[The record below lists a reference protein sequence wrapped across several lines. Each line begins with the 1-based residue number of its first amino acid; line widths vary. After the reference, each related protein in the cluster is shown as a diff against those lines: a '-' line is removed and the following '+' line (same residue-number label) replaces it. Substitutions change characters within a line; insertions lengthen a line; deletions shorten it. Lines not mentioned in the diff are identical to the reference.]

1 MTSQFLKSME
11 WFKYKTCLQKEHDFF
26 HKENIKILKLCFKY
40 AFSKSSFLKKGNLY
54 DSIESVK
61 LSDLLVVQYR
71 TLIKLIVY
79 FLSFVIFLTSWVK
92 PKFSP
97 FPVLSNSFVF
107 MVFMIFYGMIVI
119 CIQVFF
125 SKILKAPS

>member
-54 DSIESVK
+54 DSTESVE

-79 FLSFVIFLTSWVK
+79 FLSFVIFLTS
-92 PKFSP
+92 
-97 FPVLSNSFVF
+97 
-107 MVFMIFYGMIVI
+107 
-119 CIQVFF
+119 
-125 SKILKAPS
+125 

>member
-79 FLSFVIFLTSWVK
+79 FFSFVIFLTS
-92 PKFSP
+92 
-97 FPVLSNSFVF
+97 
-107 MVFMIFYGMIVI
+107 
-119 CIQVFF
+119 
-125 SKILKAPS
+125 

>member
-54 DSIESVK
+54 DSTESVE

-71 TLIKLIVY
+71 TLINWSCIFSALLF
-79 FLSFVIFLTSWVK
+79 FLL
-92 PKFSP
+92 
-97 FPVLSNSFVF
+97 LE
-107 MVFMIFYGMIVI
+107 
-119 CIQVFF
+119 
-125 SKILKAPS
+125 

>member
-54 DSIESVK
+54 DSIESME

-71 TLIKLIVY
+71 TLIKLILY
-79 FLSFVIFLTSWVK
+79 FLSFVIFLT
-92 PKFSP
+92 F
-97 FPVLSNSFVF
+97 
-107 MVFMIFYGMIVI
+107 
-119 CIQVFF
+119 
-125 SKILKAPS
+125 